1 MLVFK
6 TGDRIVCVES
16 YTIPGTKYLVQK
28 GDIVTVIRA
37 SSDGSFRANFMEIGR
52 QDRGSWWGCIS
63 SSWRLVP
70 DTIEERYNSLIND
83 NKENN

>member
-28 GDIVTVIRA
+28 GDIVTVTK
-37 SSDGSFRANFMEIGR
+37 SYHPGSFRASFMELGR
-52 QDRGSWWGCIS
+52 QDRGTWWGCINS
-63 SSWRLVP
+63 NWRLVP
-70 DTIEERYNSLIND
+70 YTMEERYNSLIND